1 MDITNK
7 ISYWA
12 VIPANVRYD
21 KKLRN
26 GAKLLFGEIS
36 SLANKEGYCW
46 ATNAYFSELYGYKN
60 RMIQYWM
67 RQLEKGNYITITNGK
82 GKSRKI
88 FITSAM
94 TELEEM
100 NRAKN
105 CTSPCKKL
113 HSNRAKNCTVDG
125 VTLYKNNISNNKK
138 EYKENSFLNI
148 PGLTK
153 EQEFSRTIKFN
164 ELFEKYPRQTKRRES
179 LRMFLEMIDTNEK
192 FHKLQKAVKRYAC
205 SYEVYKGRI
214 MNFTN
219 FLPDYE
225 YWAKYTED

>member
-1 MDITNK
+1 MNK

-21 KKLRN
+21 KLLNN

-36 SLANKEGYCW
+36 ALCNKEGYCW
-46 ATNAYFSELYGYKN
+46 ATNEYFSELYGYKH
-60 RMIQYWM
+60 RMIQYWI
-67 RQLEKGNYITITNGK
+67 RQLEKGKYITITNGK

-88 FITSAM
+88 FITSTM
-94 TELEEM
+94 TELGEL

-105 CTSPCKKL
+105 CTSPCKIL
-113 HSNRAKNCTVDG
+113 HSNRAKNCTVEG

-138 EYKENSFLNI
+138 EYSKNSFLNI
-148 PGLTK
+148 PGMTEEVLERRTK
-153 EQEFSRTIKFN
+153 KFE
-164 ELFEKYPRQTKRRES
+164 ELFQKYPRQTKRRES
-179 LRMFLEMIDTNEK
+179 LRMFLEMIDTDEK
-192 FHKLQKAVKRYAC
+192 YKKVKQAVKRYAD